1 MASRPRVS
9 GSTTRTMVAEPGV
22 PLVDDQIREY
32 RTAARAAYEAQ
43 RIARRTGNIIGRIV
57 GRQPREHTL
66 AMVVDPNSEL
76 ERSLAHRARTIPA
89 EVLYMT
95 QRGEPTNRVYRN
107 RTEERMLV
115 THGQQDRTFILPES
129 YEELREAGF
138 EYIHLGVL
146 QVRIQIMHRS
156 YAGTMALV
164 VFRDTR
170 WTQENHQGRSIIA
183 TMEAD
188 LSQGH
193 QLIYVIPDI
202 MMTIRD
208 FYQHIQISILTKGYE
223 GFQGEANLLIT
234 RSCRCRLSNVP
245 NVGFQYNIQ
254 NVVEFLKSKGV
265 KALNATKLST
275 RRFQGSEWN
284 IRPSE
289 VVVPMQPTTMI
300 VRVNYDS
307 SRSIRFGDYEASTS
321 SSAPKYEQDG
331 DEDEALGDIHQVNMI
346 TIIEDDAED
355 DYPRLSAL
363 ERIIAPESMVGEED
377 TIAEFL
383 GNLSLDSSTDG
394 EFYDAD
400 NSLFEEEEYDGDD
413 DSEVSTPRSKY
424 NIFALEDEYPKLQ
437 QLESLVLSTTESA
450 ISRFRPTDTDMTG
463 IGPAYAPATGTAGY
477 TGASSSDFPYPRRPR
492 KWDNNSE
499 WFNLPTAN
507 ARQASIF
514 VMPQDFDT
522 KVFERWESSVLLHM
536 SDKVFDD
543 PQDKL
548 TYVENLL
555 GESEKKMFIT
565 WRMMFTA
572 EYEEMKNN
580 ALGSNGTQNIL
591 NQIRMIFFLENPQV
605 GTTNTQDAAYKTLKQ
620 LVCTEMSGPAIYRY
634 LNDYFH
640 LAAKSGRAWASDELS
655 KEFFTKLPKGLGDRV
670 EKEFKKRYPNNTIGV
685 APRITFTRNYMK
697 EICQEAV
704 FQSQLKKLDFCKGT
718 PVHGLYGKDKAYGR
732 KYGVRKSTSYK
743 GKPHK
748 SHVRIDKKKHLL
760 MKRKDCKCFACGDV
774 GHFASECP
782 NPKKL
787 MHRVQILQSL
797 ELDDGIDVISVGFD
811 ESDVSDI
818 YSVSEGEDNYQFN
831 NEDFDVIGHDVF
843 MFTIEEQRNCLVET
857 TSAWRSAMKVT
868 SEEKN
873 CLHTW
878 SFEEKTSDYC
888 RACKN
893 RALQG
898 SRADCTQCKMI
909 ICSLCKPY
917 YFQDGSPIPAQG
929 STPSGYSHDDWMG
942 SANRWKAHYEFSQA
956 RRKSLKA
963 DLEKAEEELKF
974 YKQKEKER
982 ARLKN
987 QIPEAIQAKLD
998 DLEREKELNNILR
1011 IEAEAELKALK
1022 ESFKERE
1029 EALMGEIT
1037 ALEEGVKV
1045 HKEEAEELQ
1054 EENQKLKEKIL
1065 AFEKEAVQESEEVI
1079 ELVNNVEEHLVLTG
1093 QQKNNLLNIKI
1104 TLEIKEKKIT
1114 MNAILDTGA
1123 AICVC
1128 DGNMVDE
1135 YFRRPSMMNAF
1146 IKGVNGITNVKE
1158 ILEEGKIWIGNQWFR
1173 IPRTY
1178 IMPQLS
1184 EGLHFIIGM
1193 NFIRAMEGGI
1203 RIEQGMVTFYKMV
1216 TQAQAPPMVHD
1227 ISYLEELE
1235 LELPIYY
1242 DICATNPSG
1251 GEINSDLIP
1260 PSEIQKLKD
1269 LGYIGEE
1276 PLKHWAKNQVK
1287 CKIEIKNPDLIIED
1301 RPLKHVTPAMKES
1314 MKKHIDKLLELKV
1327 IRPLTSKHRTTAII
1341 VQSGTEID
1349 PLTGKERRGKE
1360 RLVFNYKRLNDNTE
1374 KDQYSLPGINT
1385 IISRIGKSKIYS
1397 KFDLKSGFHQVA
1409 MDPESIPW
1417 TAFWAIDG
1425 LYEWLVMPFGLK
1437 NAPAIF
1443 QRKMDN
1449 CFRGTEEYIAVYID
1463 DILIFSDNVSD
1474 HRKHLSK
1481 FLEICKANGLVL
1493 SPTKMKIGAREIDFL
1508 GATIGNSRIKLQP
1521 HIIKKIIETKDEE
1534 LKETKGLRKWLGVLN
1549 YARAYI
1555 PNLGKTLGPL
1565 YSKTSVNGEKRMN
1578 SQDWKVVQLIKNQ
1591 VQNLPDLDIPPAGA
1605 TMVLETDGCM
1615 EGWGGVCKWKLHPSD
1630 TRLAEKVCAYAS
1642 GRYHPIK
1649 STIDAEVHA
1658 VINSLEKFKIY
1669 YLDKKELIIRT
1680 DSQAIVAFYKKQA
1693 DHKPSR
1699 TRWLMLIDYITGLGI
1714 NVKFEH
1720 IDGKENVLADTLSR
1734 LVQVLITRVHHPAET
1749 QLVEAVMEVLSNPKK
1764 EALDKVNHFIFLTQQ
1779 WIAEQRKEHM
1789 VNTLL
1794 QLEEPQLHC
1803 GCKDHT
1809 TGERRNAVL
1818 LQSHTSANPYRWF
1831 YKCAQD
1837 RCHTWIWK
1845 DILDQYAEDYAAYT
1859 RIGLEALSLEDWF
1872 EEPEPDPPDPVDRQK
1887 IEDILD
1893 LQDVSNDD

>member
-1 MASRPRVS
+1 MASRPRVL
-9 GSTTRTMVAEPGV
+9 GSTTRTMVAEPGT
-22 PLVDDQIREY
+22 PLVDDQIRDY
-32 RTAARAAYEAQ
+32 RNAARAAYEAQ
-43 RIARRTGNIIGRIV
+43 RVARQTGNIIGRIV

-66 AMVVDPNSEL
+66 AMIVDPNSEL

-115 THGQQDRTFILPES
+115 TQGQQDRSFILQES
-129 YEELREAGF
+129 YEALLEAGF

-170 WTQENHQGRSIIA
+170 WTQEDAEDRSIIA
-183 TMEAD
+183 AMEAD

-208 FYQHIQISILTKGYE
+208 FYQHIQISILTKGYN
-223 GFQGEANLLIT
+223 GFQGESNLLVT

-265 KALNATKLST
+265 KALNATKIST
-275 RRFQGSEWN
+275 KKFQGGEWN
-284 IRPSE
+284 IKPSE
-289 VVVPMQPTTMI
+289 VVVPMQPTRMI
-300 VRVNYDS
+300 TRVNYDS

-321 SSAPKYEQDG
+321 SAPPTYSTND
-331 DEDEALGDIHQVNMI
+331 DEDEVLGEIHQVNMI
-346 TIIEDDAED
+346 TFLEDDDEF
-355 DYPRLSAL
+355 DYPQLAAL
-363 ERIIAPESMVGEED
+363 EQIFAPESRVGEED
-377 TIAEFL
+377 DTIIEFL
-383 GNLSLDSSTDG
+383 DNLRLSD
-394 EFYDAD
+394 
-400 NSLFEEEEYDGDD
+400 EEEEYNGDN
-413 DSEVSTPRSKY
+413 ETETSTPRSKY
-424 NIFALEDEYPKLQ
+424 NIFTFEDDYPQLQKLDN
-437 QLESLVLSTTESA
+437 LVLSTNESA
-450 ISRFRPTDTDMTG
+450 ISSYNPGDIDMEG
-463 IGPAYAPATGTAGY
+463 VGPGYAPATGGTSY
-477 TGASSSDFPYPRRPR
+477 TGAGTSDFPYPRRPR
-492 KWDNNSE
+492 KWENSSE
-499 WFNLPTAN
+499 WFNLPMAN
-507 ARQASIF
+507 ARQASVFI
-514 VMPQDFDT
+514 MPQDFDT

-536 SDKVFDD
+536 TDKIFDD

-548 TYVENLL
+548 TYIENLL

-565 WRMMFTA
+565 WRMKFTT
-572 EYEEMKNN
+572 EYEEMRAN

-605 GTTNTQDAAYKTLKQ
+605 GTTNSQDAAYKTLKQ

-640 LAAKSGRAWASDELS
+640 LSAKSGRAWASEELS

-670 EKEFKKRYPNNTIGV
+670 EKSFKEKYPNNTIGV
-685 APRITFTRNYMK
+685 AARITFTRAYMK

-704 FQSQLKKLDFCKGT
+704 FQSQLKRLDFCKGT
-718 PVHGLYGKDKAYGR
+718 PVHGLYGKDKSYGR
-732 KYGVRKSTSYK
+732 RYGVRKSTSYK

-748 SHVRIDKKKHLL
+748 SHVRIDKKKHLT
-760 MKRKDCKCFACGDV
+760 MKKKDCKCFACGDI

-797 ELDDGIDVISVGFD
+797 ELEDGIDVISVGFD

-818 YSVSEGEDNYQFN
+818 YSVSEGEDNYQFKH
-831 NEDFDVIGHDVF
+831 EDFGVVDHDVF
-843 MFTIEEQRNCLVET
+843 MMTIEERNHLVPT
-857 TSAWRSAMKVT
+857 TSEWRAAMKVT
-868 SEEKN
+868 KEEYL
-873 CLHTW
+873 CLHQW
-878 SFEEKTSDYC
+878 EFSSERAGYC
-888 RACKN
+888 RACKHQ
-893 RALQG
+893 ALKG
-898 SRADCTQCKMI
+898 SRADCSTCEI
-909 ICSLCKPY
+909 TICSLCKPHY
-917 YFQDGSPIPAQG
+917 YKDAAPIPVQKKVVK
-929 STPSGYSHDDWMG
+929 DDWMNMAKRFMD
-942 SANRWKAHYEFSQA
+942 SWKKAEDEKMELKEELNDIKEQIKFYKGKEKEVCTEEIPQIYTQKLELLENENSLLKDLEEERKIQDIQVFKEIQA
-956 RRKSLKA
+956 MRKEIESLKA
-963 DLEKAEEELKF
+963 AKEEENKAHEE
-974 YKQKEKER
+974 EK
-982 ARLKN
+982 
-987 QIPEAIQAKLD
+987 
-998 DLEREKELNNILR
+998 
-1011 IEAEAELKALK
+1011 KALK
-1022 ESFKERE
+1022 EE
-1029 EALMGEIT
+1029 
-1037 ALEEGVKV
+1037 
-1045 HKEEAEELQ
+1045 
-1054 EENQKLKEKIL
+1054 IL
-1065 AFEKEAVQESEEVI
+1065 ALKKSITEIQKPV

-1093 QQKNNLLNIKI
+1093 KQRNNLLNIKI
-1104 TLEIKEKKIT
+1104 TIEIKEKKIT

-1128 DGNMVDE
+1128 DGQIVDN

-1146 IKGVNGITNVKE
+1146 IKGVNGITNVQE
-1158 ILEEGKIWIGNQWFR
+1158 ILEEGRIWIGNQWFR

-1178 IMPQLS
+1178 VMPQLS

-1203 RIEQGMVTFYKMV
+1203 RIEQGIVTFYKMI
-1216 TQAQAPPMVHD
+1216 TQAQAPPITHD
-1227 ISYLEELE
+1227 ISYIEELE
-1235 LELPIYY
+1235 LELPLYY
-1242 DICATNPSG
+1242 DICAANPIG
-1251 GEINSDLIP
+1251 GMFNSDLISP
-1260 PSEIQKLKD
+1260 AEIQKLKD

-1276 PLKHWAKNQVK
+1276 PLKHWAKNQVR
-1287 CKIEIKNPDLIIED
+1287 CRIEVKNPDLIIED

-1314 MKKHIDKLLELKV
+1314 MKRHVDKLLELKV
-1327 IRPLTSKHRTTAII
+1327 IRPSESKHRTTAII

-1349 PLTGKERRGKE
+1349 PLTGKEKRGKE

-1385 IISRIGKSKIYS
+1385 IISRIGNSKIYS

-1449 CFRGTEEYIAVYID
+1449 CFRGTEEFIAVYID
-1463 DILIFSDNVSD
+1463 DILIFSDNISD
-1474 HRKHLSK
+1474 HRKHLKK

-1493 SPTKMKIGAREIDFL
+1493 SPTKMKIGTPEIDFL
-1508 GATIGNSRIKLQP
+1508 GATIGNSKIKLQP
-1521 HIIKKIIETKDEE
+1521 HIIKKVIETRDEE
-1534 LKETKGLRKWLGVLN
+1534 LKEVKGLRKWLGVLN

-1565 YSKTSVNGEKRMN
+1565 YSKTSGNGERRMN
-1578 SQDWKVVQLIKNQ
+1578 SQDWKIVQNIKTQ
-1591 VQNLPDLDIPPAGA
+1591 VQRLPDLEIPPTSAI
-1605 TMVLETDGCM
+1605 MILETDGCM
-1615 EGWGGVCKWKLHPSD
+1615 EGWGGICKWKAKPSD
-1630 TRLAEKVCAYAS
+1630 TRLNEKICAYAS
-1642 GRYHPIK
+1642 GSYNPIK

-1734 LVQVLITRVHHPAET
+1734 LVQVLITKIHHPAEE
-1749 QLVEAVMEVLSNPKK
+1749 QLVDAVLEVLKNPKEVAIK
-1764 EALDKVNHFIFLTQQ
+1764 KVNHFILLTER
-1779 WIAEQRKEHM
+1779 WIAGFKDEHP
-1789 VNTLL
+1789 VNVLTLD
-1794 QLEEPQLHC
+1794 EETRLRCSCQDPITKQ
-1803 GCKDHT
+1803 GMF
-1809 TGERRNAVL
+1809 AAL
-1818 LQSHTSANPYRWF
+1818 LQSHTATNPGRWF
-1831 YKCAQD
+1831 YKCERN
-1837 RCHTWIWK
+1837 RCHLWIWK
-1845 DILDQYAEDYAAYT
+1845 DLLDQYANEYY
-1859 RIGLEALSLEDWF
+1859 INMGLNSLLLNMDWPD
-1872 EEPEPDPPDPVDRQK
+1872 EESDPLDPPSPART
-1887 IEDILD
+1887 EDIFD
-1893 LQDVSNDD
+1893 LANVSNDD